1 LAIALL
7 LLVAGDEKTTPIVGW
22 VRADVESPVF
32 GAGLGP
38 KYAAFIFG
46 VEQSGALIISH

>member
-1 LAIALL
+1 
-7 LLVAGDEKTTPIVGW
+7 VGQ
-22 VRADVESPVF
+22 VRAGVESPVF

-46 VEQSGALIISH
+46 VEQSGALIASAKESYAFYKSQGPATKEC